1 MEIVSR
7 SLERKL
13 QDKGIDAKESELTVE
28 MHFDPNTLNPIC
40 IRTL

>member
-13 QDKGIDAKESELTVE
+13 QDKGIDVKEGELTVE
-28 MHFDPNTLNPIC
+28 MHFDPNTLNLIC